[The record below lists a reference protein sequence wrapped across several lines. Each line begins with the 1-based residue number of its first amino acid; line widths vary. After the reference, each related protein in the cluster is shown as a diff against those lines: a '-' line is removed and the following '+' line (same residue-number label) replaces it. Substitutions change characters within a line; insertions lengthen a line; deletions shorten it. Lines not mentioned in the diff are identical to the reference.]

1 MAPPSERLA
10 RPARGRVLYFLHSW
24 QKVKSTPTPLS
35 VVLVLALLLAP
46 RAGMA
51 QSPSGAL
58 LFRIFLNDGRTMTSY
73 GEYARLGD
81 RVVFSMPLGG
91 QADNPRLHLTSIP
104 ADQVDWTATDRYR
117 DALRA
122 THYADTRG
130 EQDFAAMSTEIAG
143 LLNEIALSK
152 DPPAQLTLA
161 ERALR
166 VLADWPRQHYGYRSE
181 EVRQIQALVEEVVSD
196 LRAKLGENR
205 FDLNLVTGVAPPPPV
220 PFLPPPSLKES
231 IEQALTAANLAD
243 SPNDRVSL
251 LQSALVLLNE
261 GRTTLPKKWV
271 GAAKA
276 DATRALNEELE
287 VTRAYTELRTKALE
301 RANRAA
307 AAADVRGVERALAD
321 VRKRDAKL
329 GMRRPDEI
337 TAVLAALEGRLDAAR
352 RYRLALDQWNAKE
365 DALHAYRDAVRKPF
379 DELARARP
387 VLEDIRTL
395 AGPERS
401 RLASF
406 RSRVG
411 GGLDRV
417 RRVDPP
423 ADARAVHGVLTSALQ
438 MAESAARLRLDAIVS
453 GDLKRAWDASAA
465 AAGSLML
472 AARARADLERILQPP
487 QPQ

>member
-1 MAPPSERLA
+1 
-10 RPARGRVLYFLHSW
+10 VLL
-24 QKVKSTPTPLS
+24 
-35 VVLVLALLLAP
+35 
-46 RAGMA
+46 
-51 QSPSGAL
+51 
-58 LFRIFLNDGRTMTSY
+58 DEGRTM
-73 GEYARLGD
+73 
-81 RVVFSMPLGG
+81 
-91 QADNPRLHLTSIP
+91 
-104 ADQVDWTATDRYR
+104 
-117 DALRA
+117 
-122 THYADTRG
+122 
-130 EQDFAAMSTEIAG
+130 
-143 LLNEIALSK
+143 
-152 DPPAQLTLA
+152 
-161 ERALR
+161 
-166 VLADWPRQHYGYRSE
+166 
-181 EVRQIQALVEEVVSD
+181 
-196 LRAKLGENR
+196 
-205 FDLNLVTGVAPPPPV
+205 
-220 PFLPPPSLKES
+220 
-231 IEQALTAANLAD
+231 
-243 SPNDRVSL
+243 
-251 LQSALVLLNE
+251 
-261 GRTTLPKKWV
+261 LPKKWV

-411 GGLDRV
+411 GGLERV